1 MQAGEIVH
9 HMNSDATDNDTS
21 NLLIMTDKEQMQPEN
36 ADALNRIEQEIIE
49 VQAPVLTLY
58 KAKQNCS
65 VSASDYATQVQTYSQ
80 RMQDLEVQKEEQK
93 SVATRYSEAKSWLD
107 TFEKHI
113 SDGSVMDADDST
125 TLKQLAE
132 QIIAGT
138 GGIEIQFKC
147 GVSIEKDYNSPL
159 DLNKSKM
166 LKIVK
171 NML

>member
-1 MQAGEIVH
+1 
-9 HMNSDATDNDTS
+9 
-21 NLLIMTDKEQMQPEN
+21 
-36 ADALNRIEQEIIE
+36 
-49 VQAPVLTLY
+49 
-58 KAKQNCS
+58 
-65 VSASDYATQVQTYSQ
+65 
-80 RMQDLEVQKEEQK
+80 
-93 SVATRYSEAKSWLD
+93 
-107 TFEKHI
+107 
-113 SDGSVMDADDST
+113 MDADDST